1 MLDLPEE
8 TIRHLISFFD
18 LKTLKSFSETCNYL
32 CTLTTEFVVEKCVFP
47 LCLSN
52 PTFRQYKNYKI
63 LHIPDYAINLDD
75 KRLQP
80 KNIYTDRN
88 CLFNDKKHTILR
100 YLNSSATLQNVYVYT
115 DLALDMDLNAHQT
128 YDTFIRKVALNLMKY
143 DEEYSGKPGFTMII
157 KESLINLY
165 DKAKDPYELFNTVI
179 QHYPIMRDLSIY
191 SRWTASSTDNSD
203 WSGGKF
209 KGKFAFDK
217 LTCVNINSKFFGDLL
232 MNNKGQLKE
241 LDVVGTEYP
250 YSYLPQQPKVF
261 YYRKATKDECCKT
274 LESLL
279 HNQKNLEKVS
289 LKKVLISKKILQDLN
304 NNKRLLDVELICS
317 FVPDLCQ
324 RDFAFFSRV
333 TSLCLFFYNVNDV
346 NVFWNIL
353 LNLGATQELKMF
365 DYDLST
371 KVDFYRI
378 TTENFK
384 DKKLILDDLKS
395 LTVSGLHLS
404 NTLSQIVCAESLRK
418 CELYWE
424 NRDYFREFLRN
435 VRYLTVSNVVSFEY
449 FKVICAYDKVRE
461 LSVKVA
467 ELTSEFVEFITNEI
481 FHLET
486 LEINIK
492 GWTEEALKINLK
504 EVLDNVVGR
513 RSKFSIE
520 QERFCSYIIFKEQNF
535 GIILRRVA

>member
-1 MLDLPEE
+1 MDLPEE
-8 TIRHLISFFD
+8 TIRHLLTFFD
-18 LKTLKSFSETCNYL
+18 LKTLKAFSETSNYL
-32 CTLTTEFVVEKCVFP
+32 CTLTTEFIVEKCVFP

-52 PTFRQYKNYKI
+52 PTLRQYKNYKI

-75 KRLQP
+75 TRLQP
-80 KNIYTDRN
+80 RNIYTDRN

-128 YDTFIRKVALNLMKY
+128 YDTFIRKVALNLMKF
-143 DEEYSGKPGFTMII
+143 DEEYSGKPAFTMII
-157 KESLINLY
+157 KEGLINLY
-165 DKAKDPYELFNTVI
+165 DKTKNPYELFNTVI

-191 SRWTASSTDNSD
+191 SRWTPTSPDDSD

-209 KGKFAFDK
+209 NGQFAFDK
-217 LTCVNINSKFFGDLL
+217 FTCGNINPRFFGDLL
-232 MNNKGQLKE
+232 MYNKGQLKE

-250 YSYLPQQPKVF
+250 YSHLPQQPKVF
-261 YYRKATKDECCKT
+261 YYRKSAKDDCCKS
-274 LESLL
+274 LENLL

-289 LKKVLISKKILQDLN
+289 LKKVLISKKILHDLN

-317 FVPDLCQ
+317 FVPDLCKE
-324 RDFAFFSRV
+324 DFVFFSRV
-333 TSLCLFFYNVNDV
+333 TSLCLFFYNVSDV

-353 LNLGATQELKMF
+353 MNLGATQELKMF

-404 NTLSQIVCAESLRK
+404 NTLSQIVCAECLRK

-435 VRYLTVSNVVSFEY
+435 VRYLTVSNVISFED

-481 FHLET
+481 YHLET

-492 GWTEEALKINLK
+492 GWTEEAVKKNLK
-504 EVLDNVVGR
+504 EILDNVVGR

-535 GIILRRVA
+535 GIILRKVG